1 MDIPKTVR
9 QVLEGPAL
17 GHFVTLNADG
27 SPQVTCVW
35 VGLDGDEL
43 VVGSLGVFQ
52 KIKNIRRDPRVA
64 ISFETDESNEIG
76 MLHSLVVYGTAR
88 VESGGAPQLLQRL
101 AHTYVGPDVRVPA
114 HARPAAG
121 LRHPR
126 HAEPV
131 CRRGSLAVRMTGQ
144 SR

>member
-1 MDIPKTVR
+1 MDIPKSVR
-9 QVLEGPAL
+9 QVLAGPAL

-35 VGLDGDEL
+35 VGLAGDEL

-52 KIKNIRRDPRVA
+52 KIKNIRSDPRVA

-76 MLHSLVVYGTAR
+76 MRHSLVVYGTAR

-101 AHTYVGPDVRVPA
+101 ARTYVGPDVRFPPMPDPPPGYVIRVTPS
-114 HARPAAG
+114 RFTG
-121 LRHPR
+121 LGPW
-126 HAEPV
+126 
-131 CRRGSLAVRMTGQ
+131 Q
-144 SR
+144 SE